1 MAYTKDYF
9 VNPYNFISFPDKKA
23 KKYDDKDEHTGV
35 IEYTVT
41 TKSPIFIPNSSTD
54 KFFEE
59 SENHK
64 DRKDHKSY
72 DFFSYTDLSGKEK
85 EERNKYRE
93 PVIPG
98 SEMRGVVRSVYEAL
112 TDSCMGVL
120 NEDEYP
126 VKRSPAQFNAGLIYR
141 DKDKKYS
148 LIKAT
153 TYKLDKNN
161 KSESLKDGDKIFY
174 INKYEWS
181 HERGGKIGYV
191 IKWGMGVNK
200 KNYHVFVSNN
210 QLITKDM
217 SKEDMQLKINTI
229 IDSYLEQPALKD
241 ENKKAYEN
249 YKEAI
254 NKFFTGNSE
263 GYFPVNYSQIKGL
276 LYLAPAVFS
285 KEVSTRN
292 LKQLAGEFAPCEKG
306 DCCPACDLFGYIS
319 EDGSKSSK
327 IRFSDLSVI
336 LNNTPGMSDEEKI
349 KELFGKKITLQTLGG
364 PKLGNVDFYLK
375 KPEGASFW
383 TYDYYVKNG
392 KIIKEQAKLRGRK
405 FYWHW
410 HSENVS
416 KKSAEPT
423 NLNKTIRPVREGFSF
438 SGKLYFEGIS
448 QKQLNQ
454 LIWILNCGTEKLGLK
469 IGGAKPLG
477 YGSVSCKVDKVT
489 ERVIELN
496 GEEISYETKPVKFE
510 VNYDKV
516 EFSKNVKAEFYAI
529 AGLDSIEKDIE
540 ITYPKEISQ
549 RGAEIEKGYK
559 WFVNNHGGKMP
570 NRRENAIIKK
580 DLPSILDIKNNK
592 NMLRYSQGGGYNN
605 SKNKNQNNQQKP
617 YNKKRK

>member
-64 DRKDHKSY
+64 DHKSY

-85 EERNKYRE
+85 EERNKYHE

-181 HERGGKIGYV
+181 HERLPGGKIGYV
-191 IKWGMGVNK
+191 IKWGMGVK
-200 KNYHVFVSNN
+200 KENYHVFVSNN
-210 QLITKDM
+210 QPIQKDM

-263 GYFPVNYSQIKGL
+263 GYFPVNYSQMKGL

-285 KEVSTRN
+285 KEVSSSG
-292 LKQLAGEFAPCEKG
+292 LKQLAGEFAPCENG
-306 DCCPACDLFGYIS
+306 NCCPACDLFGYIS

-336 LNNTPGMSDEEKI
+336 LNNSPDKSVEEKI

-392 KIIKEQAKLRGRK
+392 KVIEEQSKLRGRK

-416 KKSAEPT
+416 EKSAKPT
-423 NLNKTIRPVREGFSF
+423 NLNKTIRPVREGVSF

-454 LIWILNCGTEKLGLK
+454 LIWILNCEAEKLGLK

-477 YGSVSCKVDKVT
+477 YGSMSCKVDKVT

-496 GEEISYETKPVKFE
+496 GEEISYETKPVEFE

-559 WFVNNHGGKMP
+559 WFVNNHGGGMP
-570 NRRENAIIKK
+570 KRRENAIIEN

-592 NMLRYSQGGGYNN
+592 NMLSYSQGGGNNN